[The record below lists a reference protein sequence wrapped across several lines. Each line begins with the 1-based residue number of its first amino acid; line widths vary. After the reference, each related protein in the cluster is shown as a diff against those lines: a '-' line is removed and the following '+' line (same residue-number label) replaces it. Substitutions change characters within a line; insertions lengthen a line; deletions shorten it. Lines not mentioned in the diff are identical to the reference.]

1 MRFFVQGTL
10 AKFDSM
16 NISTMSVA
24 LVLIGL
30 IVLWAVLT
38 YNRFVKLV
46 NLAKEAWSGIDVQL
60 KRRFNLV
67 PNLVEVVKGYAKH
80 EAGTLERVTQ
90 MRVGSQNVSE
100 REAEEGQ
107 ISRALANL
115 FAVAEAYP
123 DLKASQNFLDL
134 QDNLDEIEDHIQ
146 LARRYYNGSVRDL
159 NVLVESFPS
168 NLIARIFNFTTAE
181 FFEIELARQRD
192 VPKIE
197 L

>member
-46 NLAKEAWSGIDVQL
+46 NLVKEAWSGIDVQL